1 MVRESSIL
9 SHFQRKENSLFKV
22 LASKRLISLMMAEI
36 DAVHK
41 SSQRMKL
48 CLTHFPFLLGCRS
61 LSKVCYLLLFVVES

>member
-1 MVRESSIL
+1 
-9 SHFQRKENSLFKV
+9 
-22 LASKRLISLMMAEI
+22 MMAEI